1 MKRLLI
7 VLAIVLAPAGL
18 AGCVT
23 EQTPLLPM
31 TLGPSEAAQ
40 ATCLTYGDTP
50 AAEHQAMAGTAGAE
64 NRGQRLKMRWGTAG
78 GPDRRRIR

>member
-23 EQTPLLPM
+23 EQAPLLPM

-50 AAEHQAMAGTAGAE
+50 TFGDCRTVAKSAAPSQPTSQE
-64 NRGQRLKMRWGTAG
+64 
-78 GPDRRRIR
+78 